1 MSPDLSKTNYHG
13 GPKVY
18 AAVLAALLVLTGITV
33 TASYINFGST
43 SVNVVIALVIA
54 SIKGSLVALYFMHL
68 RYDKPVLSVIF
79 VGGLF
84 FLGLLLMLTMI
95 DVGSRDSVPYWNS
108 KPPAGG
114 QTTPLAPARQ

>member
-1 MSPDLSKTNYHG
+1 MSPDLSQTHQHG

-18 AAVLAALLVLTGITV
+18 AAVLTALLVLTAITV
-33 TASYINFGST
+33 TASYIDFGSPA
-43 SVNVVIALVIA
+43 VNVVIALAIA
-54 SIKGSLVALYFMHL
+54 SIKASLVALYFMHL
-68 RYDKPVLSVIF
+68 RYDKPLLSVIF

-95 DVGSRDSVPYWNS
+95 DAGSRDSVPYWNS

-114 QTTPLAPARQ
+114 PAAR

>member
-1 MSPDLSKTNYHG
+1 MNENSHVHVHG
-13 GPKVY
+13 GPKLY
-18 AAVLAALLVLTGITV
+18 GAILAALLVLTCITV
-33 TASYINFGST
+33 AASYVNFGAT
-43 SVNVVIALVIA
+43 SVNVVVALTIA

-95 DVGSRDSVPYWNS
+95 DAGSRDSVPYWNS

-114 QTTPLAPARQ
+114 PAAR

>member
-1 MSPDLSKTNYHG
+1 MSSDISQTHHHG
-13 GPKVY
+13 GPRLY
-18 AAVLAALLVLTGITV
+18 AGVLAALLALTTITV
-33 TASYINFGST
+33 SASYIDFGSPG
-43 SVNVVIALVIA
+43 VNVVIALAIA
-54 SIKGSLVALYFMHL
+54 SLKASLVALYFMHL

-114 QTTPLAPARQ
+114 PAAR

>member
-1 MSPDLSKTNYHG
+1 MSPDLSKTNHHG
-13 GPKVY
+13 SPTIY
-18 AAVLAALLVLTGITV
+18 AAVLAALLLLTGLTV
-33 TASYINFGST
+33 SASYVNFGST

-54 SIKGSLVALYFMHL
+54 SIKASLVALYFMHL
-68 RYDKPVLSVIF
+68 RYDKPLNSLIF

-84 FLGLLLMLTMI
+84 FLGLLLMLTLI

-114 QTTPLAPARQ
+114 PAPTTPPK